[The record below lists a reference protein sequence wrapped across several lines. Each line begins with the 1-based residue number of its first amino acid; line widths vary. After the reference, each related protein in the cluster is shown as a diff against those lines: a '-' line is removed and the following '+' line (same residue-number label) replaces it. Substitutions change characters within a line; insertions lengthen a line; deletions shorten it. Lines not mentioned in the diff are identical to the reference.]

1 MDQSSSLSWDP
12 YIHFHA
18 YLQAPVY
25 HLALEGMLILWVL
38 WLLFRKSYKPEPTL
52 TEKEKDQLI
61 EEWQPEPLVPQTPKD
76 HPALNPRVVTRWV
89 LR

>member
-1 MDQSSSLSWDP
+1 MSSISHLYLDLPS
-12 YIHFHA
+12 

-25 HLALEGMLILWVL
+25 HLALEVLLVLWVM
-38 WLLFRKSYKPEPTL
+38 WLLLRKSYKPEPTL

-76 HPALNPRVVTRWV
+76 HPALNPRVVTR
-89 LR
+89 